1 VHTTIHDVAA
11 HAEVSTATVS
21 RALRGMPH
29 VSDSTRARVLAAAR
43 DLNYVVS
50 SAASGLASGRT
61 KTIGVA
67 APFMSRWFFGE
78 VLEGVEDVLRAG
90 DMDVLL
96 YNIGSANR
104 RGRFF
109 GELPMR
115 RRVDGLI
122 VLSLPLSSD
131 ELSALRPL
139 PMPVVLVGLRA
150 DGFSSVRID
159 DISTATRATQ
169 HLIDLGHERIALLG
183 DSRYESIAFR
193 NSAERRYGYRLA
205 LLEAGLTPD
214 PALDV
219 SGPFGLAGGS
229 AAMAELFS
237 TNNPPTAVFAEFD
250 EMAYGGLRTLKRLG
264 HRVPDDVSII
274 GVDDHE
280 MADTM
285 DLTTMRQPVHDQGRQ
300 AAQLLLELLDE
311 TRTEPIDVVLPTEL
325 IVRGTTGP
333 VRAATP

>member
-1 VHTTIHDVAA
+1 MHTTIHDVAA

-96 YNIGSANR
+96 YNIGSPSR

-122 VLSLPLSSD
+122 VLALPLASTTS
-131 ELSALRPL
+131 RP
-139 PMPVVLVGLRA
+139 PRGRP
-150 DGFSSVRID
+150 
-159 DISTATRATQ
+159 ST
-169 HLIDLGHERIALLG
+169 
-183 DSRYESIAFR
+183 
-193 NSAERRYGYRLA
+193 
-205 LLEAGLTPD
+205 
-214 PALDV
+214 
-219 SGPFGLAGGS
+219 
-229 AAMAELFS
+229 
-237 TNNPPTAVFAEFD
+237 
-250 EMAYGGLRTLKRLG
+250 
-264 HRVPDDVSII
+264 
-274 GVDDHE
+274 
-280 MADTM
+280 
-285 DLTTMRQPVHDQGRQ
+285 
-300 AAQLLLELLDE
+300 
-311 TRTEPIDVVLPTEL
+311 
-325 IVRGTTGP
+325 
-333 VRAATP
+333 